1 MRIGLTVKFIFF
13 FVGTFLHE
21 LAHYLFALMLGR
33 AEGFSVVPAIEGD
46 KLVFGSV
53 KSRTKYKVLSSFI
66 ASAPLIWWAV
76 LVLLMIHLRLL
87 IMRGSGIPKIDF
99 SLLVRR
105 VRLFSRWDILFIWL
119 FLQMLWAGRLSATDM
134 KNFAKGFLSV
144 SGIVFIA
151 AIAAL
156 VYFSKTF
163 L

>member
-1 MRIGLTVKFIFF
+1 MRIRLTVKFIFF

-33 AEGFSVVPAIEGD
+33 AEGFSVLPAIDGD

-53 KSRTKYKVLSSFI
+53 KSRTRYKVLSAFI

-76 LVLLMIHLRLL
+76 LVLLMIHLRLI
-87 IMRGSGIPKIDF
+87 IMRGSGFPKIDF
-99 SLLVRR
+99 SLLSGRG
-105 VRLFSRWDILFIWL
+105 RLFSRWDILFIWL